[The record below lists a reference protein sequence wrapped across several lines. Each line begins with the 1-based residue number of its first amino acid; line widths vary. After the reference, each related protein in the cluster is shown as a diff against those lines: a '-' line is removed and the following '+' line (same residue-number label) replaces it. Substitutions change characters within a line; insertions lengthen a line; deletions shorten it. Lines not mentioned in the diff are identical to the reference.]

1 MITDYMGGE
10 GSTETPKSDYVIYGW
25 PLIWI
30 LIWRKMAKKA
40 GHDPSEVIDDLC
52 SLGATAGSAVPP
64 PPISLSSPQWH
75 SQQKTSQIFLAAGD
89 AKDEKD
95 GGTQRLHIILRI
107 ICTKTCWGC
116 WLGKENKNHNSYTFS
131 ARYLPTIR
139 CRCWRQLIIDWKDF
153 YSGPKW
159 KWHSSQFVKV
169 RLD

>member
-1 MITDYMGGE
+1 MPLE
-10 GSTETPKSDYVIYGW
+10 G
-25 PLIWI
+25 LIWI

-95 GGTQRLHIILRI
+95 GGTKRLHIILRI

-116 WLGKENKNHNSYTFS
+116 WLGKENKNHNSYTFG
-131 ARYLPTIR
+131 AGFPHRYPPHDNQMQMLTTTHH
-139 CRCWRQLIIDWKDF
+139 WLKGF

-159 KWHSSQFVKV
+159 KWHSFQFVKV